1 MEGAVLRVLPTILD
15 ALAVAYIS
23 PFLLGHN
30 GGSKLNIFGVVCRAG
45 CCYYNMALE
54 RETRQYRGLVFCA
67 SP

>member
-1 MEGAVLRVLPTILD
+1 MEGAVLRALPFMLD
-15 ALAVAYIS
+15 VLAVAYIS
-23 PFLLGHN
+23 PFSLDN
-30 GGSKLNIFGVVCRAG
+30 AGSKLNIFSVVCRAG